1 MHKSFSSKKLS
12 TFFLFT
18 ILFFSHR
25 SFADGLSDLK
35 QALNGFAQSA
45 AFTAKITASIKNHN
59 EEDDENT
66 TKTGETEF
74 SVEQNQTGLEIR
86 YPMAILDAIDKE
98 IEAKKQNPKAQTPRT
113 EAMNRFNYQ
122 EMVILLNPVL
132 DMEEDLRKAK
142 LIKEENILYQGKP
155 ARLLHL
161 RIDLEKLSQEE
172 RKNLKKFKTDFKIW
186 IDEKGVPLASHSKGK
201 GSGRF
206 ALVIGFEFHFDV
218 EKTYSV
224 HNNRL
229 LVTDLKSHSGS
240 SGAGMNRN
248 ETIEAKLLLL

>member
-1 MHKSFSSKKLS
+1 MQRLFFSKKLPTLS
-12 TFFLFT
+12 FGM
-18 ILFFSHR
+18 ILFFSQC
-25 SFADGLSDLK
+25 SLADGLSDLK
-35 QALNGFAQSA
+35 QALNGFTQSA
-45 AFTAKITASIKNHN
+45 AFTAQITASIKNHN
-59 EEDDENT
+59 EEDDEIT

-86 YPMAILDAIDKE
+86 YPTAILDAIDKE
-98 IEAKKQNPKAQTPRT
+98 IDAKKHDPKAQAPRT

-122 EMVILLNPVL
+122 QMVILLNPVQE
-132 DMEEDLRKAK
+132 MENDLQKAT
-142 LIKEENILYQGKP
+142 LVKEENILYQGKP

-218 EKTYSV
+218 EKTYTV

-229 LVTDLKSHSGS
+229 LVTQLKSSSSNSG
-240 SGAGMNRN
+240 GGMNG
-248 ETIEAKLLLL
+248 EEAITASLTLD

>member
-1 MHKSFSSKKLS
+1 MHRSFFFRKLS
-12 TFFLFT
+12 IFLLFT
-18 ILFFSHR
+18 ILSFSHNT
-25 SFADGLSDLK
+25 FADGLSDLK
-35 QALNGFAQSA
+35 QALNSFTQSA
-45 AFTAKITASIKNHN
+45 AFTAQITASIKNHN
-59 EEDDENT
+59 EEDDEIT
-66 TKTGETEF
+66 TKTGATEF

-98 IEAKKQNPKAQTPRT
+98 IDAKKHDPKTHTPRT

-122 EMVILLNPVL
+122 QMVILLNPVQE
-132 DMEEDLRKAK
+132 MENDLQKST
-142 LIKEENILYQGKP
+142 LVKEENILYQGKS

-172 RKNLKKFKTDFKIW
+172 RKNLKKFKTDLKIW

-206 ALVIGFEFHFDV
+206 ALVIGFEFHFEVD
-218 EKTYSV
+218 KTYTV

-229 LVTDLKSHSGS
+229 LVTQLKSSSSNSG
-240 SGAGMNRN
+240 GGMNG
-248 ETIEAKLLLL
+248 EEVITASLKLD